1 MFVKDILPELV
12 KLREAG
18 VSSASF
24 DVDGNVTGVT
34 FFADAPPVLPPEL
47 EREEKTT
54 QEPDVP
60 SGYLNA
66 AKAFEPRKK
75 AGAA

>member
-1 MFVKDILPELV
+1 MVVKDILPELV
-12 KLREAG
+12 RLREAG

-24 DVDGNVTGVT
+24 DSDGNLTSVT
-34 FFADAPPVLPPEL
+34 FFSAAVPASEL
-47 EREEKTT
+47 EEREEKTT

>member
-1 MFVKDILPELV
+1 MVVKDILPELV

-34 FFADAPPVLPPEL
+34 FFADAPPALPPEL
-47 EREEKTT
+47 EREEKT

-66 AKAFEPRKK
+66 ARAFEPRKK
-75 AGAA
+75 AGTA

>member
-1 MFVKDILPELV
+1 MVVKDILPELV

-34 FFADAPPVLPPEL
+34 FFAGEAPTAPEL